1 MELRQLEYFLAIAD
15 CGNMAEASKKLHVS
29 SPALSTALKE
39 LERELGF
46 SLFDRNGR
54 RLTINE
60 NGRYFS
66 KQAQSVFTILSDA
79 QHTIQTSIIERQ
91 QTVNVRV
98 ELPLGRIGKH
108 LFRGFHRAHKDMR
121 LRMGYA
127 NSSLLVDKGHASV
140 DLEILGSMAKPP
152 ENERTVLIGFE
163 DFVAV
168 LPADHPLASKESLTL
183 EDLKDEPLLMGEP
196 GLMRTVVEAMFA
208 EVGIEPRVVAEMQL
222 YTEALQLVRAGIG
235 SCIAGKYTWFEPEEP
250 ELAIRPLENTTQG
263 RYIYA
268 QIPENREPS
277 EAAWKM
283 LSFIRKNAKDIMK

>member
-1 MELRQLEYFLAIAD
+1 MELRQLEYFLAIAE

-29 SPALSTALKE
+29 SPALSKTIKE
-39 LERELGF
+39 FERELGF

-54 RLTINE
+54 RLVINE

-66 KQAQSVFTILSDA
+66 EHVQSVFAILRDA
-79 QHTIQTSIIERQ
+79 QHTVQTGILERQ

-108 LFRGFHRAHKDMR
+108 LFRGFHRAHKDMK

-127 NSSLLVDKGHASV
+127 NSSLLASNGSSSA
-140 DLEILGSMAKPP
+140 DLEILGAMSRPA
-152 ENERTVLIGFE
+152 EDERTVLIGFE
-163 DFVAV
+163 RFMAA
-168 LPADHPLASKESLTL
+168 LPANHRLAGAESLTL
-183 EDLKDEPLLMGEP
+183 NDLKDESFLLGEP
-196 GLMRTVVEAMFA
+196 GPMRTVVEAMFSA
-208 EVGIEPRVVAEMQL
+208 ACVEPRIAAEMQL
-222 YTEALQLVRAGIG
+222 YTEALQLVRAGMG
-235 SCIAGKYTWFEPEEP
+235 CCVAGEYTWFEVEEP
-250 ELAIRPLENTTQG
+250 ELAIIPLVNTARG

-268 QIPENREPS
+268 RIPENHEPS